1 MLWIATL
8 CIACKWG
15 PEKSWIQGL
24 ITRPAFSEFRVINFP
39 MENPQLVHQPQR
51 AHDEEQRSGDKTFKC
66 KVENCDKIFG
76 FKQALE
82 IHQRSAGHGKN
93 KLTCQHVNCTASF
106 SAPSSMLRHIRTVHL
121 KEKPFSCL
129 EQGCGKKF
137 RDNAE
142 LKRHTMLV
150 HLSEKPFSCLE
161 PGCGRKFSYKTVLQC
176 HLRRAHGAPKLACK
190 CDNCTAVFNH
200 PCNLSRHVRS
210 VHLNLKNKSFTCLDL
225 ENHLRSAG
233 HGKDEVKQEAEVT
246 NEPGEALWWSLAID
260 GKWSCWGEVE
270 GCV

>member
-1 MLWIATL
+1 
-8 CIACKWG
+8 
-15 PEKSWIQGL
+15 
-24 ITRPAFSEFRVINFP
+24 

-260 GKWSCWGEVE
+260 GKWSC
-270 GCV
+270 